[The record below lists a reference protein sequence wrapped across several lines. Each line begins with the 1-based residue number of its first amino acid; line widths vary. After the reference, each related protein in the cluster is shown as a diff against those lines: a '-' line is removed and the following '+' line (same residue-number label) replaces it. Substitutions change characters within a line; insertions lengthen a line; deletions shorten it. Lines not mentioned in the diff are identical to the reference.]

1 MRYRYYTAIAPVLT
15 IALVIV
21 SLAGAGWQWTVGLAI
36 LLLISLLL
44 IYRSVHLPLQA
55 VENGIWLLREQDFS
69 SHLSKTGQT
78 DADKVVELYNSL
90 MDSMKRER
98 LKNLEQHSFLS
109 QLIEASPMGI
119 AVCDFDRHI
128 VQTNRAW
135 QIMQSDALQKALAT
149 VKEGEIQTVRLE
161 DALIVR
167 ISRLWFM
174 DSGFRRQ
181 FILVEKLTEEIFEA
195 EKQLFHKIVRTI
207 GHEVNNTLGSVMSV
221 LENMAAM
228 HSDDSLTHD
237 AIESSRNSCDNLVE
251 FVKGYSDIVKRP
263 PLLTERS
270 DINSWLKEIS
280 PSLYGIL
287 PDNISLKLNMPD
299 SSLEVDFDQAL
310 MERVLVNI
318 VKNAVESIGDKTGGK
333 IGIAIDNKLK
343 KLTVTDNGPG
353 ISPENATKIFTP
365 FFSTKRTDRGLG
377 LMLVSD
383 ILHSHHFSFSL
394 TTSEKSGLTI
404 FTIRMK

>member
-1 MRYRYYTAIAPVLT
+1 MKYRYYTAIAAALT
-15 IALVIV
+15 IVLAIV
-21 SLAGAGWQWTVGLAI
+21 SLSGADWQWTVGLTI
-36 LLLISLLL
+36 LLLFSLLL
-44 IYRSVHLPLQA
+44 LYRSVHIPLQA

-69 SHLSKTGQT
+69 SHLSRTGQT

-119 AVCDFDRHI
+119 AVCDFDRQI

-135 QIMQSDALQKALAT
+135 QFMQSDALQKALAT

-195 EKQLFHKIVRTI
+195 EKHLFHKIVRTI

-221 LENMAAM
+221 LGNMADI

-237 AIESSRNSCDNLVE
+237 AIESSRNSCENLVK
-251 FVKGYSDIVKRP
+251 FVKGYADIVKLP
-263 PLLTERS
+263 PLLTERN

-287 PDNISLKLNMPD
+287 SDNISLQLNLPG
-299 SSLEVDFDQAL
+299 SSLKLDFDQAL

-318 VKNAVESIGDKTGGK
+318 VKNAVESIGEKEGG
-333 IGIAIDNKLK
+333 IIEITIDNELK
-343 KLTVTDNGPG
+343 QLTVTDNGPG
-353 ISPENATKIFTP
+353 ISPENATKVFTP
-365 FFSTKRTDRGLG
+365 FFSTKRADRGLG

-383 ILHSHHFSFSL
+383 ILHSHHFPFSL
-394 TTSEKSGLTI
+394 TTSDKTGLTV
-404 FTIRMK
+404 FTIRLK